1 MIDLK
6 SLTYEEMQDF
16 VKNLGEKQ
24 FRAKQIFKW
33 VYRGAEISEMT
44 DLSKP
49 LREKLEQNAY
59 IGNIEIEE
67 VQVSKK
73 DGTRKYLFKLCD
85 GNFIESVFMRYHHG
99 NTICVS
105 SQAGCAMG
113 CRFCASTIGGFSRHL
128 TPSEITDQI
137 MKTEKDTGEKI
148 SNIVMMGIGEPLDN
162 FDNVIK
168 FLKNV
173 NHEDGL
179 NIGYRHISL
188 STCGLADKIRA
199 LADINLPITLS
210 VSLHSPFNEKR
221 SELMP
226 INKKYTLEELV
237 SSMRYYLE
245 KTGRRISIEYA
256 MIEGENDTK
265 ECANELVRLFSD
277 MLCHVNL
284 IPVNKVTER
293 SYKKTSQD
301 KIEAFKNRL
310 CRMGLNTTVRRSLG
324 SDIDAA
330 CGQLR
335 KNRMDR
341 DKAAA
346 KEKGK
351 TEVI

>member
-1 MIDLK
+1 MVDLK
-6 SLTYEEMQDF
+6 GLTMEEMKAF
-16 VKNLGEKQ
+16 VLSLGEKP

-33 VYRGAEISEMT
+33 VYRGVDIPDMT
-44 DLSKP
+44 DLSKD
-49 LREKLEQNAY
+49 LREKLLKNACV
-59 IGNIEIEE
+59 GNIQIEE
-67 VQVSKK
+67 RLISK
-73 DGTRKYLFKLCD
+73 DGTRKYLFRLSD
-85 GNFIESVFMRYHHG
+85 GNFIESVFMKYKHG

-113 CRFCASTIGGFSRHL
+113 CRFCASTIDGFSRNL
-128 TPSEITDQI
+128 TPSEIIDQI
-137 MKTEKDTGEKI
+137 MKTEEDTGEKI
-148 SNIVMMGIGEPLDN
+148 SNIVMMGIGEPLAN
-162 FDNVIK
+162 FENVVK
-168 FLKNV
+168 FLENV

-188 STCGLADKIRA
+188 STCGLADKIRD

-221 SELMP
+221 SALMP
-226 INKKYTLEELV
+226 VNKKFPIPELI
-237 SSMRYYLE
+237 SAMRYYLE

-284 IPVNKVTER
+284 IPVNKVKER
-293 SYKKTSQD
+293 DYKKTSAD
-301 KIEAFKNRL
+301 KIEAFKNKL

-324 SDIDAA
+324 SDINAA

-335 KNRMDR
+335 KNRMNNENLSD
-341 DKAAA
+341 
-346 KEKGK
+346 
-351 TEVI
+351 

>member
-1 MIDLK
+1 MDKMIDLK
-6 SLTYEEMQDF
+6 SLTIEQMQDF
-16 VKNLGEKQ
+16 VKSLGEKP

-33 VYRGAEISEMT
+33 VYRGVEIADMT
-44 DLSKP
+44 DLSKSF
-49 LREKLEQNAY
+49 REKLEKNAY
-59 IGNIEIEE
+59 IGNIQTEE
-67 VQVSKK
+67 VQISKK

-113 CRFCASTIGGFSRHL
+113 CRFCASTIDGLERSL
-128 TPSEITDQI
+128 TPSEIIDQI
-137 MKTEKDTGEKI
+137 MKVEKDTGEKI
-148 SNIVMMGIGEPLDN
+148 SNIVMMGIGEPLAN
-162 FDNVIK
+162 FDNVIA

-173 NHEDGL
+173 NSEDGL

-188 STCGLADKIRA
+188 STCGLADKIRD
-199 LADINLPITLS
+199 LADINIPITLS

-221 SELMP
+221 SMLMP
-226 INKKYTLEELV
+226 INKKYNLTTLIDA
-237 SSMRYYLE
+237 MRYYQS

-265 ECANELVRLFSD
+265 ECANELLRLFSG
-277 MLCHVNL
+277 MLCHINL

-293 SYKKTSQD
+293 NFKKSSQD

-310 CRMGLNTTVRRSLG
+310 CRMGLTTTVRRSLG

-335 KNRMDR
+335 KNRMD
-341 DKAAA
+341 K
-346 KEKGK
+346 K
-351 TEVI
+351 EVI

>member
-1 MIDLK
+1 MVDLK
-6 SLTYEEMQDF
+6 SLTMEEMQEF
-16 VKNLGEKQ
+16 VKSIGEKP

-44 DLSKP
+44 DLSKA
-49 LREKLEQNAY
+49 LRDKLSEKAY
-59 IGNIEIEE
+59 VGNIEIEDCLI
-67 VQVSKK
+67 SKK
-73 DGTRKYLFKLCD
+73 DGTRKYLFKLSD
-85 GNFIESVFMRYHHG
+85 GNFIESVFMRYRHG

-113 CRFCASTIGGFSRHL
+113 CRFCASTIDGFSRNL
-128 TPSEITDQI
+128 TPSEIIDQI

-148 SNIVMMGIGEPLDN
+148 SNIVMMGIGEPLAN

-168 FLKNV
+168 FLENV

-188 STCGLADKIRA
+188 STCGLADKIRE
-199 LADINLPITLS
+199 LADINIPITLS

-226 INKKYTLEELV
+226 VNRKFNIEELI
-237 SSMRYYLE
+237 SSMRYYLD

-265 ECANELVRLFSD
+265 ECANELVRLFKD
-277 MLCHVNL
+277 LLCHVNL

-293 SYKKTSQD
+293 NYRKTSTD
-301 KIEAFKNRL
+301 KIEIFKNKL

-324 SDIDAA
+324 SDINAA

-335 KNRMDR
+335 KNRMNMEN
-341 DKAAA
+341 KAD
-346 KEKGK
+346 
-351 TEVI
+351 

>member
-1 MIDLK
+1 MDKMIDLK
-6 SLTYEEMQDF
+6 SLTIEQMQDF
-16 VKNLGEKQ
+16 VKSLGEKP

-33 VYRGAEISEMT
+33 VYRGVEIADMT
-44 DLSKP
+44 DLSKSF
-49 LREKLEQNAY
+49 REKLEKNAY
-59 IGNIEIEE
+59 IGNIQTEE
-67 VQVSKK
+67 VQISKK

-113 CRFCASTIGGFSRHL
+113 CRFCASTIDGLERSL
-128 TPSEITDQI
+128 TPSEIIDQI
-137 MKTEKDTGEKI
+137 MKVEKDTGEKI
-148 SNIVMMGIGEPLDN
+148 SNIVMMGIGEPLAN
-162 FDNVIK
+162 FDNVIA

-173 NHEDGL
+173 NSEDGL

-188 STCGLADKIRA
+188 STCGLADKIRD
-199 LADINLPITLS
+199 LADINIPITLS

-226 INKKYTLEELV
+226 INKKYNLTTLIDA
-237 SSMRYYLE
+237 MRYYQS

-265 ECANELVRLFSD
+265 ECANELLRLFSG
-277 MLCHVNL
+277 MLCHINL

-293 SYKKTSQD
+293 NFKKSSQD

-335 KNRMDR
+335 KNRMD
-341 DKAAA
+341 K
-346 KEKGK
+346 K
-351 TEVI
+351 EVI

>member
-1 MIDLK
+1 MVDLK
-6 SLTYEEMQDF
+6 GLTMEEMKAF
-16 VKNLGEKQ
+16 VLSLGEKP

-33 VYRGAEISEMT
+33 VYRGADIPDMT
-44 DLSKP
+44 DLSKD
-49 LREKLEQNAY
+49 LREKLLKNACV
-59 IGNIEIEE
+59 GNIQIEE
-67 VQVSKK
+67 RLISK
-73 DGTRKYLFKLCD
+73 DGTRKYLFRLSD
-85 GNFIESVFMRYHHG
+85 GNFIESVFMKYKHG

-113 CRFCASTIGGFSRHL
+113 CRFCASTIDGFSRNL
-128 TPSEITDQI
+128 TPSEIIDQI
-137 MKTEKDTGEKI
+137 MKTEEDTGEKI
-148 SNIVMMGIGEPLDN
+148 SNIVMMGIGEPLAN
-162 FDNVIK
+162 FENVVK
-168 FLKNV
+168 FLENV

-188 STCGLADKIRA
+188 STCGLADKIRD

-221 SELMP
+221 SDLMP
-226 INKKYTLEELV
+226 VNKKFPIPELI
-237 SSMRYYLE
+237 SAMRYYLE

-284 IPVNKVTER
+284 IPVNKVKER
-293 SYKKTSQD
+293 DYKKTSAD
-301 KIEAFKNRL
+301 KIEAFKNKL

-324 SDIDAA
+324 SDINAA

-335 KNRMDR
+335 KNRMNNENLSD
-341 DKAAA
+341 
-346 KEKGK
+346 
-351 TEVI
+351 

>member
-1 MIDLK
+1 MDKMIDLK
-6 SLTYEEMQDF
+6 SLTIEQMQDF
-16 VKNLGEKQ
+16 VKSLGEKP

-33 VYRGAEISEMT
+33 VYRGVEIADMT
-44 DLSKP
+44 DLSKSF
-49 LREKLEQNAY
+49 REKLEKNAY
-59 IGNIEIEE
+59 IGNIQTEE
-67 VQVSKK
+67 VQISKK

-113 CRFCASTIGGFSRHL
+113 CRFCASTIDGLERSL
-128 TPSEITDQI
+128 TPSEIIDQI
-137 MKTEKDTGEKI
+137 MKVEKDTGEKI
-148 SNIVMMGIGEPLDN
+148 SNIVMMGIGEPLAN
-162 FDNVIK
+162 FDNVIA

-173 NHEDGL
+173 NSEDGL

-188 STCGLADKIRA
+188 STCGLADKIRD
-199 LADINLPITLS
+199 LADINIPITLS

-226 INKKYTLEELV
+226 INKKYNLTTLIDA
-237 SSMRYYLE
+237 MRYYQS

-265 ECANELVRLFSD
+265 ECANELLRLFSG
-277 MLCHVNL
+277 MLCHINL

-293 SYKKTSQD
+293 NFKKSSQD

-310 CRMGLNTTVRRSLG
+310 CRMGLTTTVRRSLG

-335 KNRMDR
+335 KNRMD
-341 DKAAA
+341 K
-346 KEKGK
+346 K
-351 TEVI
+351 EVI